1 MIKIHEG
8 RGNYGDNET
17 VILQVQELSEEY
29 RMVTELDS
37 KEKIENGNY
46 MGIKENKVKVKATK
60 NLPKLKFKTNNN

>member
-1 MIKIHEG
+1 M
-8 RGNYGDNET
+8 
-17 VILQVQELSEEY
+17 QELSEEY